1 MPFQAC
7 LTDQFFQ
14 DILNGVHQ
22 PGDSY
27 KIALYKQADAAD
39 KNASLVSYNTTG
51 ELPTAGNYKQG
62 GLALAGFTVGK
73 LADGGAYLDWSA
85 DPVWKNASFSAD
97 AAVIYNASRSNK
109 ALAVL
114 GFGTTTAT
122 NGPFTIELPAPG
134 PGSIIAI
141 TRAITVPA

>member
-1 MPFQAC
+1 MSFQAC

-22 PGDSY
+22 PLDTY
-27 KIALYKQADAAD
+27 KIALYTKAEATD
-39 KNASLVSYNTTG
+39 KNAALTAYNTTG
-51 ELPTAGNYKQG
+51 ELPNAGNYKQG
-62 GLALAGFTVGK
+62 GIALSGFSVEALSG
-73 LADGGAYLDWSA
+73 GGACLDWA
-85 DPVWKNASFSAD
+85 TDPVWKNATFSAD

-114 GFGTTTAT
+114 GFGMTTAS

-134 PGSIIAI
+134 PSSIIAI
-141 TRAITVPA
+141 TRVPT

>member
-1 MPFQAC
+1 MFAAAI
-7 LTDQFFQ
+7 TDQFFQ

-22 PGDSY
+22 PGDTY
-27 KIALYKQADAAD
+27 KIALYTRVEAPD
-39 KNASLVSYNTTG
+39 KNGALTAYNTTG
-51 ELPTAGNYKQG
+51 ELPTAGNYTQG
-62 GLALAGFTVGK
+62 GIALRGFTVG
-73 LADGGAYLDWSA
+73 LLLGAGAYLDWSI

-114 GFGTTTAT
+114 SFGLTTAT

-134 PGSIIAI
+134 ATSIITV
-141 TRAITVPA
+141 TRMSA